1 MIGGRDDKQ
10 VLKSVERL
18 DCMQETWSY
27 VRAIPKK
34 TYDHAAAVL
43 AGKVR
48 LLYILVKRNTRKLHS
63 SAQHVT
69 T

>member
-18 DCMQETWSY
+18 DCQEEKWSY

-34 TYDHAAAVL
+34 THDHAAAVCD
-43 AGKVR
+43 GKVEST
-48 LLYILVKRNTRKLHS
+48 LVYKD
-63 SAQHVT
+63 
-69 T
+69 